1 MVSGFFGVP
10 GSSTLISSALRY
22 GLATSEKIIGAS
34 PNSKV
39 NNSCPNDESFVG
51 GQSPSRNNMAARN
64 RPRGAFAKDDLT
76 DAHEERNMWSQI
88 VTDIKRLRT
97 THARA
102 AEVAKLLIEM
112 EAKMGNCKF
121 PL

>member
-1 MVSGFFGVP
+1 M
-10 GSSTLISSALRY
+10 
-22 GLATSEKIIGAS
+22 
-34 PNSKV
+34 
-39 NNSCPNDESFVG
+39 PNDELFVG
-51 GQSPSRNNMAARN
+51 GQSPSTYSMAARN

-112 EAKMGNCKF
+112 EVKMGNCEF
-121 PL
+121 PLQQFP